1 MSMQFEV
8 KNKIIDE
15 SYLENISPVFKGVT
29 GHKLAKI
36 FMHIVALDRIN
47 WVYDRSCQYN
57 GAAFAESLLK
67 DLGVE
72 YMVGNAERL
81 QHLPEGAFITVSN
94 HPYGGL
100 DGIMMIDLIAGIRP
114 DYKFMVNEFLSLVKT
129 MDENFIKVTTK
140 TAKREGYTATSLNGI
155 RETLTRLHDGHPVGF
170 FPSGAVSDFNL
181 KSLRVRDRE
190 WQESILKLVQ
200 AANVPI
206 VPIRFFNQNSL
217 FFYFLGLIDW
227 RIRSL
232 RMPYELFNKK
242 GQNPR
247 IGIGEIITVEDQ
259 AKFPDY
265 ESLGKHLRDSIYN
278 MPRPKE
284 FVKKRD
290 LEDLT
295 E

>member
-1 MSMQFEV
+1 
-8 KNKIIDE
+8 
-15 SYLENISPVFKGVT
+15 
-29 GHKLAKI
+29 
-36 FMHIVALDRIN
+36 
-47 WVYDRSCQYN
+47 
-57 GAAFAESLLK
+57 
-67 DLGVE
+67 
-72 YMVGNAERL
+72 
-81 QHLPEGAFITVSN
+81 
-94 HPYGGL
+94 
-100 DGIMMIDLIAGIRP
+100 
-114 DYKFMVNEFLSLVKT
+114 
-129 MDENFIKVTTK
+129 
-140 TAKREGYTATSLNGI
+140 
-155 RETLTRLHDGHPVGF
+155 
-170 FPSGAVSDFNL
+170 L

-200 AANVPI
+200 ASNVPI

-259 AKFPDY
+259 AKFPDFK
-265 ESLGKHLRDSIYN
+265 SLGKHLRDSIYK

-290 LEDLT
+290 LEDFT